1 MILRRFAEYL
11 SRGRRHTRRLPAE
24 VGGLPIVVSP
34 EAGGLKYWTRTLDT
48 TDVELLRLAREFV
61 RPGFTVW
68 DVGANQGIFTFAAA
82 WLAGQAGAVVAIEPD
97 VWLATLLSKSC
108 ALNAHA
114 ARAPVTIVPLAA
126 SGVVGLSRLNIA
138 KRARASNYLEGFGN
152 NQTGGVR
159 QSLPILTVTLDWLA
173 EYLPAPQVIKID
185 VEGAELSVLRGAM
198 KLLLAH
204 RPALICETNAQN
216 SVEAA
221 GLLRA
226 LGFAIYDGEAKPD
239 ERLSLSA
246 CPWSTLALP
255 AETEASLTTAPLEL
269 SAKSGA

>member
-1 MILRRFAEYL
+1 MPDA
-11 SRGRRHTRRLPAE
+11 

-34 EAGGLKYWTRTLDT
+34 EAGGLKYWRRTLDM
-48 TDVELLRLAREFV
+48 TDLELLRLAREFIQ
-61 RPGFTVW
+61 PGFTVW
-68 DVGANQGIFTFAAA
+68 DIGANQGIFTFAAA
-82 WLAGQAGAVVAIEPD
+82 WLAGPEGAVIAVEPD
-97 VWLATLLSKSC
+97 VWLATLLSESC
-108 ALNAHA
+108 ALSASA
-114 ARAPVTIVPLAA
+114 ARAPVTIIPVAA
-126 SGVVGLSRLNIA
+126 SEAIGSSRLNIA

-152 NQTGGVR
+152 DQTGGVR
-159 QSLPILTVTLDWLA
+159 QSLPVLTVTLDWLA
-173 EYLPAPQVIKID
+173 ERLPAPQVIKID
-185 VEGAELSVLRGAM
+185 VEGAEVSVLRGAT

-216 SVEAA
+216 SVYAA

-239 ERLSLSA
+239 ARLSLSV

-255 AETEASLTTAPLEL
+255 AQTEAPVTPAPLEL